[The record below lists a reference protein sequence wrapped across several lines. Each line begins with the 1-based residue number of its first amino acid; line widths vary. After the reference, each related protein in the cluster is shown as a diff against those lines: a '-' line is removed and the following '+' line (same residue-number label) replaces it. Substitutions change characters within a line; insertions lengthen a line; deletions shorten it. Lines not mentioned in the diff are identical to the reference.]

1 MPSTWHL
8 NKTILKIK
16 NPKPIDIEITK
27 GSEMIL
33 KQPEGAGLTNALCY
47 YQLATESDDRKSLN
61 FDEDK
66 LKEGLI
72 TLDKLKKLW
81 KEL

>member
-1 MPSTWHL
+1 MI

-33 KQPEGAGLTNALCY
+33 DRPEGAGLAGSLCY
-47 YQLATESDDRKSLN
+47 YQLAIESDDRKSLN

>member
-1 MPSTWHL
+1 ML
-8 NKTILKIK
+8 RVKYVEIVMKT
-16 NPKPIDIEITK
+16 
-27 GSEMIL
+27 
-33 KQPEGAGLTNALCY
+33 
-47 YQLATESDDRKSLN
+47 LN

-66 LKEGLI
+66 IKEGLI